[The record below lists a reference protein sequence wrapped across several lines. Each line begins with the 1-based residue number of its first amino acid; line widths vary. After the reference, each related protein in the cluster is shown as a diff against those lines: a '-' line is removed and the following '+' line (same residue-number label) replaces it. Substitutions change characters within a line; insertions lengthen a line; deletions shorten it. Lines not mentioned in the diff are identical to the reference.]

1 MISLIED
8 FFNQYASTMNSA
20 LFGDT
25 PDLSAVTRSFSD
37 FVVGANPQ
45 GVMGGRNDETFRNSI
60 TDGIE
65 FYRRIG
71 IISMNIMSKEV
82 TVLDDFHAMVKI
94 YWKSFYGN
102 ESHSG
107 EISFEVVYLIQVL
120 DRSPKIF
127 AFVTGDEQA
136 ALKSHN
142 LIPG

>member
-1 MISLIED
+1 MISLIDD

-20 LFGDT
+20 LFGDV
-25 PDLSAVTRSFSD
+25 PDLGAVTRSFSD
-37 FVVGANPQ
+37 FVVGASPQ
-45 GVMGGRNDETFRNSI
+45 GVMGGRNDEAFRKSI
-60 TDGIE
+60 TDGID
-65 FYRRIG
+65 FYKRIG

-82 TVLDDFHAMVKI
+82 TALDDFHAMVKV

-102 ESHSG
+102 ERLSG

-136 ALKSHN
+136 ALKRHN